1 MRTPSRLTSG
11 RQAPGRYRWAG
22 LGWLLALA
30 VPKCPVCL
38 LALLGIAGGLE
49 AGGLGAWLARWHIPH
64 ALVSMAL
71 AFIVLLTWRTFGWRR
86 GMSAALIALGAWG
99 TKFFMDSALVPA
111 FLGACIALLW
121 LVPHRRKPSCCA
133 QPSPERKGIPG

>member
-11 RQAPGRYRWAG
+11 RRVPGPYRWVG
-22 LGWLLALA
+22 LGWLLALV

-38 LALLGIAGGLE
+38 LALLGLAGGLE

-71 AFIVLLTWRTFGWRR
+71 AVIVLLTWRTYGWHR
-86 GMSAALIALGAWG
+86 GVIAALIALGAWG
-99 TKFFMDSALVPA
+99 TKFLMDSTLLPA
-111 FLGACIALLW
+111 VLGACIALLW
-121 LVPHRRKPSCCA
+121 LVPHRRKPSCCV
-133 QPSPERKGIPG
+133 PSVAERKGIPG